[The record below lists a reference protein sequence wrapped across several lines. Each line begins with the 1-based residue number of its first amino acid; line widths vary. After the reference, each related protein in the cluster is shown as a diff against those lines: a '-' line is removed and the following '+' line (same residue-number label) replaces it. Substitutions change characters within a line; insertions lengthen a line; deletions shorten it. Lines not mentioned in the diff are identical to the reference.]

1 MISIFI
7 KRKIHIKY
15 LPFLI
20 KIFFISIAS
29 TVFPPSGYAMTIS
42 FVPIICIIFWTL
54 LLGKYVGI
62 MQCFFVGIFT
72 DLLLGA
78 PLGCHLLL
86 FGILRFLSIKI
97 KERFNINSF
106 LKNISAA
113 YSLILI
119 FFILKILFFIIYYS
133 KFVMSEFLVLNILAT
148 LFLYPALAV
157 VFHWL
162 YKNTSIE
169 KFYAKA

>member
-1 MISIFI
+1 
-7 KRKIHIKY
+7 
-15 LPFLI
+15 
-20 KIFFISIAS
+20 
-29 TVFPPSGYAMTIS
+29 
-42 FVPIICIIFWTL
+42 
-54 LLGKYVGI
+54 

-106 LKNISAA
+106 FKNISAA

-157 VFHWL
+157 VFHWI